1 MDQNGLEYPAD
12 HWGTDHYLNNLQHG
26 GVGPW
31 RTNINSS
38 PLKPNPVYPKDSP
51 AWRNIEANLSA
62 IRHFRG
68 ALQDSVAKAFA
79 DLGTKYGYRMPLE
92 IRS

>member
-1 MDQNGLEYPAD
+1 MAQ
-12 HWGTDHYLNNLQHG
+12 
-26 GVGPW
+26 
-31 RTNINSS
+31 
-38 PLKPNPVYPKDSP
+38 PKDSP

-92 IRS
+92 IRC